1 MDLRRSEAE
10 AVVTETDLSDE
21 ITIGTVDE
29 AAPRKLPIAPAD
41 GLAGSLE
48 RRRLQ
53 LYLVLILADT
63 AILFGTFFG
72 VTALYYGNALTR
84 SLIESGLL
92 PAFLLLPVY
101 LTVAL
106 YNGTYSQTGLTD
118 TNKSCLR
125 MVAALLIAAALVN
138 FIAFFAKM
146 NAEFSR
152 VIFTAG
158 VIGTALLMTAIRIA
172 ISVWITRNWGP
183 KPVNQLVIH
192 AGGPQFRL
200 PFAYHIE
207 ASRHGLTP
215 DMDDPAQQ
223 DRIAKY
229 LHNMDEVIVS
239 CDEESRFLWAEM
251 LKGSG
256 RHGEIISEF
265 SRKIGALGVVH
276 HDDANV
282 SAILVSSGHL
292 GIRSRALKRLFDI
305 SISMAALLVLS
316 PVMIVVA
323 IVIKLHDGGPVFFRQ
338 RRVGRGNRFFNIY
351 KFRSMRESD
360 AEGGRSAAKDD
371 DRVTPVGRFI
381 RRTSIDELPQLL
393 NVVKG
398 DMSLVGPRP
407 HALGSKAGSKLF
419 WQIDRKYWQRH
430 GLRPGITGLAQVR
443 GYRGATDKESDLTD
457 RLKADLEYLQGW
469 SLWRDVKILFATAS
483 VLVHDRAF

>member
-1 MDLRRSEAE
+1 MDLSRSEAGTTY
-10 AVVTETDLSDE
+10 TE
-21 ITIGTVDE
+21 
-29 AAPRKLPIAPAD
+29 RPAD
-41 GLAGSLE
+41 VAFDTADLASPRILPVAPPDGLTGSLE
-48 RRRLQ
+48 RKRLQ

-63 AILFGTFFG
+63 AILFATFIAS
-72 VTALYYGNALTR
+72 TALYYGNSMTLPR
-84 SLIESGLL
+84 LEGGLM
-92 PAFLLLPVY
+92 PAFLLLPIY

-106 YNGTYSQTGLTD
+106 YNGTYSQSGLTD
-118 TNKSCLR
+118 TNKSLFR
-125 MVAALLIAAALVN
+125 ILAALLIGAALLN
-138 FIAFFAKM
+138 FVAFFAKM

-158 VIGTALLMTAIRIA
+158 IIGAAILMALVRVAVSL
-172 ISVWITRNWGP
+172 WITKRWGP
-183 KPVNQLVIH
+183 KVVNQLVIH
-192 AGGPQFRL
+192 AGGPQFTL
-200 PFAYHIE
+200 PYAYHID
-207 ASRHGLTP
+207 AQMHGLTP
-215 DMDDPAQQ
+215 DMDDPSQQ
-223 DRIAKY
+223 DRLAKY
-229 LHNMDEVIVS
+229 LCNMDEVIIS
-239 CDEESRFLWAEM
+239 CDEDSRFLWAEM

-282 SAILVSSGHL
+282 SGLLVSAGHL
-292 GIRSRALKRLFDI
+292 GIRSRALKRLFDVMI
-305 SISMAALLVLS
+305 SSAALLLLS
-316 PVMIVVA
+316 PVMVAVA
-323 IVIKLHDGGPVFFRQ
+323 IAIKLYDGGPIFFHQ

-360 AEGGRSAAKDD
+360 AKGDRSAAKDD
-371 DRVTPVGRFI
+371 DRITPIGRFI

-419 WQIDRKYWQRH
+419 WQVERKYWQRH

-443 GYRGATDKESDLTD
+443 GYRGATDEERDLTD
-457 RLKADLEYLQGW
+457 RLKADLEYIQGW
-469 SLWRDVKILFATAS
+469 SLWRDFKILFATAT